1 MSTGTVPQQTRPARP
16 TRPTRPTRLAT
27 VDGRQRTGIGGWAI
41 LLILA
46 LFAVGP
52 LIIFVFAAF
61 KTQSELVGDPFGLPA
76 DLLWSNFADAWNQAH
91 MGRGLYN
98 SLVLVAG
105 TVLGTVVI
113 AGLAA
118 YAMARLDLPGAG
130 SVILYLLVSSALPM
144 QMFLVPLF
152 YIWTRTGLYDTKLGL
167 IIIYCATLTPF
178 ATLLLRAFLLTLP
191 RELEEAARI
200 DGAGELKI
208 AARVILPNALSGI
221 LTVALVTALA
231 AYNEFLFAVT
241 FLQSESQMPISTSF
255 FSFQQAYVQ
264 NAVLNAAAGL
274 IMLLPMLGLFLV
286 LQRRFVAGIAN
297 TGMAG

>member
-1 MSTGTVPQQTRPARP
+1 MSAVSVLTKPARARAAVVAGQRPA
-16 TRPTRPTRLAT
+16 
-27 VDGRQRTGIGGWAI
+27 GIGGWAI

-61 KTQSELVGDPFGLPA
+61 KTQAEIVENPFGLPA
-76 DLLWSNFADAWNQAH
+76 DLLWSNFSQAWQQAH
-91 MGRGLYN
+91 MGRGLTN

-105 TVLGTVVI
+105 AVAGTLVI

-118 YAMARLDLPGAG
+118 YAMARLDLPGGG

-152 YIWTRTGLYDTKLGL
+152 FIWTRTGLYDTKLGL

-200 DGAGELKI
+200 DGAGELRI
-208 AARVILPNALSGI
+208 AARVILPNALPGI
-221 LTVALVTALA
+221 LTVALITALA
-231 AYNEFLFAVT
+231 TYNEFLFAVT
-241 FLQSESQMPISTSF
+241 FLESDEQMPVSTSF
-255 FSFQQAYVQ
+255 FAFQQSYVQ
-264 NAVLNAAAGL
+264 NTALTAAAGL
-274 IMLLPMLGLFLV
+274 IMLVPMLAIFLV
-286 LQRRFVAGIAN
+286 LQRRFVEGMAN
-297 TGMAG
+297 TGMAA